1 MEFTIQQIAE
11 VLGGQVIGDAETKI
25 HTAATIEEGKKGAI
39 SFLAN
44 LKYEDFL
51 YTTQSSV
58 VLINKDF
65 TPKTKVNTNLIV
77 VDDAYVAFSTL
88 LEMYNKVRNP
98 EKFGIEQPSF
108 ISDSTTLGEDIYV
121 GAFAYIGKNVTIA
134 KGVKIYPQVYIGDN
148 CIIGENTLI
157 YAGAKVH
164 HDTEIGKNCTLH
176 AGSVIGADGFG
187 FAPEADGTYK
197 TIPQLGN
204 VCLKDNVSIG
214 ANATVDRATT
224 GTTLLAEGVKI
235 DNFVQIAHNVKIG
248 KNTVI
253 AAHAGI
259 SGSTEVG
266 ENCVIAGQVG
276 MVGHIKIANKTT
288 IGAQAGIV
296 RAVKEEGT
304 VLLGS
309 PAIDISNARKS
320 FVVFK
325 KLPELQKQVRQLEKA
340 LEALKKES

>member
-1 MEFTIQQIAE
+1 MEFTIQQIAD
-11 VLGGQVIGDAETKI
+11 VLGGQVIGDTETTI

-44 LKYEDFL
+44 LKYEEFL
-51 YTTQSSV
+51 YTTESSV

-65 TPKTKVNTNLIV
+65 SPREKVNTNLIV

-88 LEMYNKVRNP
+88 LQMYNQVRNP
-98 EKFGIEQPSF
+98 EKFGREQPSF
-108 ISDSTTLGEDIYV
+108 VSETATLGEDIYI
-121 GAFAYIGKNVTIA
+121 GAFAYIGENVKIA
-134 KGVKIYPQVYIGDN
+134 EGVKIYPQVYIGDN
-148 CIIGENTLI
+148 CTIGENSII
-157 YAGAKVH
+157 YAGVKVH
-164 HDTEIGKNCTLH
+164 HDTEIGKNCTVH
-176 AGSVIGADGFG
+176 AGAVIGADGFG

-204 VCLKDNVSIG
+204 VCLKDNVSVG

-224 GTTLLAEGVKI
+224 GTTLLSEGVKI

-259 SGSTEVG
+259 SGSTEIG
-266 ENCVIAGQVG
+266 ENCIIAGQVG
-276 MVGHIKIANKTT
+276 MVGHIKIANRTT

-296 RAVKEEGT
+296 RAVKKEGT

-320 FVVFK
+320 FVIFK
-325 KLPELQKQVRQLEKA
+325 QLPELQKQVRN
-340 LEALKKES
+340 LKKEIEELKK